1 MRKIYKYEL
10 ERTDA
15 QYIHLPIG
23 YKMLAVKIQN
33 DRIFLWALVDN
44 NNPIYHAYIRI
55 FGTGNPIEDESNL
68 EFIDTV
74 EDSSFIWHIFEEK

>member
-33 DRIFLWALVDN
+33 DRIFLWALVDDSN
-44 NNPIYHAYIRI
+44 TSVKVKIRI